1 MLLVQRGLWGDLLA
15 CVECRVVNAQG
26 QLDPFGEYVW
36 VEQFECNPHLDTR
49 QVIRRFLEEGARL
62 APTAKWGY
70 WIRRD
75 HPRRKLKCYARNQL
89 VTFARR
95 DADVAVAV

>member
-1 MLLVQRGLWGDLLA
+1 MLLVQRDLFGNLLA
-15 CVECRVVNAQG
+15 CVECRVVNEQG
-26 QLDPFGEYVW
+26 HLDPCGKYVW

-49 QVIRRFLEEGARL
+49 QLIRCFLEEGTRL
-62 APTAKWGY
+62 VPTAKWGY

-75 HPRRKLKCYARNQL
+75 HPKRKLRCYSRNKL
-89 VTFARR
+89 LTFARR